1 MKNLQQILSYV
12 KGLSCKTLNNDYY
25 TTFGVTVYS
34 DPVEPLFKF
43 FNRVVIME
51 GIYSSITFTCNLTP
65 EHEIRENTIEQI
77 NLLLERFFSKDY
89 LKGRSLNMNAFY
101 VNSEGEK
108 QSESALIELMEE
120 NSYMRVILIIHP
132 SKGTMRLSI
141 TDLEPSGVYLPVHAW
156 LDKTIRSSVSNNDYK
171 CDKATRIM
179 KLGFTEQALLNNN
192 YQRYELW
199 FHEKRGGA
207 GVIDESAPHMFR
219 MQMFYNLSCDFL
231 RDLYGREDAVYTF
244 GDDPGA
250 QSNPEAKHAV
260 KWNLPEGEILL
271 IRNSF
276 MTSGGGRSLKDGACC
291 MEFRITPR
299 LLKAGTVDAKWIID
313 RSFRSALK

>member
-1 MKNLQQILSYV
+1 MKNMQQILSYV
-12 KGLSCKTLNNDYY
+12 KGLSWKTVDNDHY
-25 TTFGVTVYS
+25 TAFGVTVYS
-34 DPVEPLFKF
+34 DPEEPVFELFS
-43 FNRVVIME
+43 RVMIMQ
-51 GIYSSITFTCNLTP
+51 GIYSSITFTCNSTP
-65 EHEIRENTIEQI
+65 EYVNRENTINQI
-77 NLLLERFFSKDY
+77 KL
-89 LKGRSLNMNAFY
+89 
-101 VNSEGEK
+101 
-108 QSESALIELMEE
+108 LIELFFSNEHLEDRLLKMTELLSMREGQKEIGSSLIEFIDE
-120 NSYMRVILIIHP
+120 NDHRRVILIIDL
-132 SKGTMRLSI
+132 SRGSIRLSF
-141 TDLEPSGVYLPVHAW
+141 TDPEHNGVYLPVHAW
-156 LDKTIRSSVSNNDYK
+156 LDKTIGSSVSNNDCK

-179 KLGFTEQALLNNN
+179 KLSFTEQALINNN

-199 FHEKRGGA
+199 FHDKRSGSKGLVEA
-207 GVIDESAPHMFR
+207 EPHMVR

-271 IRNSF
+271 IKNSF
-276 MTSGGGRSLKDGACC
+276 MTNGGGRSLKDGSCC

-313 RSFRSALK
+313 RSYI